1 MLKKYHNYLNN
12 GIGLIFSLISQMVLI
27 SFINRTF
34 GLEFSGFFS
43 MIMAILGQVYIFI
56 NFRLKYFIAT
66 EHTNNIDFIDFF
78 LFRFIT
84 SSTIFLLSLIGF
96 VLIKEKFYLIYF
108 FVLTTKFLES
118 LSDLISGFF
127 QRELNFKYLAIVTTI
142 RSTIIILII
151 YLFSKSHNYL
161 VIFKFIILV
170 YLVFF
175 LIDYYFISKILKS
188 KNKYFQ

>member
-1 MLKKYHNYLNN
+1 
-12 GIGLIFSLISQMVLI
+12 MVLI

-43 MIMAILGQVYIFI
+43 MIMAILGQVYIFF

-96 VLIKEKFYLIYF
+96 VLIKEKFYYDLFY
-108 FVLTTKFLES
+108 VEN
-118 LSDLISGFF
+118 LS
-127 QRELNFKYLAIVTTI
+127 
-142 RSTIIILII
+142 
-151 YLFSKSHNYL
+151 
-161 VIFKFIILV
+161 
-170 YLVFF
+170 FF
-175 LIDYYFISKILKS
+175 LDLKIFILTIYHILFRIGINADDLNTMPEFKG
-188 KNKYFQ
+188 NK